1 MDQPVFILLSILI
14 PIAALLGVW
23 FGYKIGK
30 KGAQTDTSTLVSKEL
45 YNREIKVADEAKAEA
60 EHLRGEL
67 VQLNRQISAF
77 EQERKDFERRIAE
90 HGGEMEKLRDEFYK
104 QFKLT
109 ASEILEK
116 NTASFQEKS
125 KIEVGNLLNP
135 LKEKLQSFEK
145 KVQDTYEKGL
155 SERSALSTEIKKLV
169 EQNQTLQAEAS
180 NLTRALKGDVK
191 KQGNWGEVVLKRLLE
206 ISGLTEGKEF
216 ETQESYTTEDGRR
229 LQPDVVI
236 HLPDEKYVIVDSKVT
251 LTAYERLVS
260 AETDEDRDKA
270 LKEHLLAMYAHI
282 DGLSKKEYQ
291 KLHGDKSPD
300 FVLLFIPI
308 EGAFNAALQNDN
320 DLYQKAM
327 EKNIVIVS
335 TTTLLATLR
344 TISSIWKQE
353 NRSRNI
359 EAIANE
365 GAKLYD
371 KFVGFVDD
379 LEKLGK
385 QMKTAQSTYDDA
397 MNKLSTGRGN
407 LVNRAEKMKNLGLQT
422 TKSLPSKLL
431 EEDDQE

>member
-1 MDQPVFILLSILI
+1 MNSTVLILLSILI

-23 FGYKIGK
+23 IGYTLGK
-30 KGAQTDTSTLVSKEL
+30 KSTQSDATLTVSKDL
-45 YNREIKVADEAKAEA
+45 YDREIKAAESSKMEA
-60 EHLRGEL
+60 EKLQTEV

-90 HGGEMEKLRDEFYK
+90 HGNEMEKLRDEFYK

-109 ASEILEK
+109 ATEILEK
-116 NTASFQEKS
+116 NSATFQEKS
-125 KIEVGNLLNP
+125 KIEVGNMLNP

-155 SERSALSTEIKKLV
+155 QERSALSTEIKKLV
-169 EQNQTLQAEAS
+169 EQNQSLQEEAS
-180 NLTRALKGDVK
+180 NLTKALKGDVK

-216 ETQESYTTEDGRR
+216 ETQESHTTEDGRR
-229 LQPDVVI
+229 LQPDVVV
-236 HLPDEKYVIVDSKVT
+236 HLPDEKFVIIDSKVT
-251 LTAYERLVS
+251 LTAYERLMS
-260 AETDEDRDKA
+260 ADTDEDRAKA
-270 LKEHLLAMYAHI
+270 IKEHLVAMYAHI

-308 EGAFNAALQNDN
+308 EGAFNAALQNDSE
-320 DLYQKAM
+320 LYQRAM

-371 KFVGFVDD
+371 KFAGFVEE

-385 QMKTAQSTYDDA
+385 QMQTAQSTYESA
-397 MNKLSTGRGN
+397 MNKLTTGRGN
-407 LVNRAEKMKNLGLQT
+407 LLNRAEKMRKLGLQT
-422 TKSLPSKLL
+422 TKNLPSQLL
-431 EEDDQE
+431 EEDENE

>member
-1 MDQPVFILLSILI
+1 MNDVALLILSIMI
-14 PIAALLGVW
+14 PVAALLGVW

-30 KGAQTDTSTLVSKEL
+30 KGAQSDSSSTVSTEL
-45 YNREIKVADEAKAEA
+45 YERELKEASEAKAEA
-60 EHLRGEL
+60 EKLRSEI

-77 EQERKDFERRIAE
+77 EQERKDFERRIDE
-90 HGGEMEKLRDEFYK
+90 HGSEMEKLRDEFYK

-109 ASEILEK
+109 ATEILEK

-125 KIEVGNLLNP
+125 KVEVGNLLNP

-155 SERSALSTEIKKLV
+155 AERTTLSTEIKKLV
-169 EQNQTLQAEAS
+169 EQNQSLQEEAN

-216 ETQESYTTEDGRR
+216 ETQSSHTTEDGRR

-260 AETDEDRDKA
+260 ADTDEDRDKA

-291 KLHGDKSPD
+291 NLHGDKSPD

-320 DLYQKAM
+320 NLYQKAM

-371 KFVGFVDD
+371 KFVGFVDEM
-379 LEKLGK
+379 EKLGK

-397 MNKLSTGRGN
+397 WNKLFTGRGN
-407 LVNRAEKMKNLGLQT
+407 LVTRAEKMKKLGLQT
-422 TKSLPSKLL
+422 TKSLPTKLL
-431 EEDDQE
+431 DEDDTE